1 MSDFFLMEDVW
12 DEICEYLETGDLNS
26 ICLTSRTLN
35 RVFTRYLYRKIQWD
49 WNGKMSRYRI
59 MSLWTT
65 LVRNKDTRSRLC
77 GLIREVHLLG
87 RSPPQ
92 KTRINES
99 PGIQECSSDLTS
111 ITKNDKMPFHQE
123 IDYLRFIA
131 GSIIESS
138 KDRSDWY
145 KSIAARNVYAM
156 VALLLPFLHNL
167 RSLKLDYTFLVN
179 GGLPGVIIERLT
191 SGHNIYSAE
200 LRNNFDHLKEIDYG
214 TNALQNNLPRLRDN
228 THVPSCFS
236 SQVIPIF
243 RLQKIKHLK
252 VWLRSHHG
260 LQLERVP
267 GIQMDY
273 TALKTL
279 ILDHVSRM
287 DCALFKILHGMKN
300 LRTLHLGLN
309 NDEGNSWY
317 HAIPTYK
324 DGECILNGLE
334 ALYEC
339 LEHLSISFS
348 STPLGREITSDI
360 DLWGVLFRSLMP
372 GFFQGFTRLKT
383 LELPV
388 QLLNGFQDIEVSCIN
403 RGLPV
408 TLERLGLR
416 WDFQYVGREDGSNS
430 HTVRVLQK
438 LLANFLRLSDR
449 HRRVPLLQEVI
460 IRLFISD
467 DGPDIAVEEC
477 DDLIEKFNMEHPGPE
492 IQEQQGDEADDTME
506 EAMFLA
512 QLVAEGEVGQAV
524 VVVEEVVEAAE
535 GEAAEEVEGEAED
548 AS

>member
-12 DEICEYLETGDLNS
+12 NEICEYLETGDLTS

-35 RVFTRYLYRKIQWD
+35 RVATRYLYRKIQWD
-49 WNGKMSRYRI
+49 WNGKMARYRI

-87 RSPPQ
+87 RSPPP
-92 KTRINES
+92 KTQIIES
-99 PGIQECSSDLTS
+99 PGIQGCSPDLAS
-111 ITKNDKMPFHQE
+111 ITKNDKMPFYQE
-123 IDYLRFIA
+123 IDYLRYIV
-131 GSIIESS
+131 GCIIESP
-138 KDRSDWY
+138 KDRSDWHR
-145 KSIAARNVYAM
+145 SIAARNVYAM
-156 VALLLPFLHNL
+156 VALLLPFLYNL

-179 GGLPGVIIERLT
+179 GGLPGVIFERLT
-191 SGHNIYSAE
+191 SGYNICSAE

-228 THVPSCFS
+228 THVPSHFS
-236 SQVIPIF
+236 SQMIPIF

-260 LQLERVP
+260 LRLWRVT
-267 GIQMDY
+267 GFETDY

-279 ILDHVSRM
+279 ILDQISIE
-287 DCALFKILHGMKN
+287 DCALFKILQRMKN
-300 LRTLHLGLN
+300 LRTLHLGMN
-309 NDEGNSWY
+309 NEWSTSMYNVTHSY
-317 HAIPTYK
+317 N

-348 STPLGREITSDI
+348 STPTEMEITSDTDI
-360 DLWGVLFRSLMP
+360 WGPLFKSMMP

-388 QLLNGFQDIEVSCIN
+388 QLLNGFERIEVSRIN
-403 RGLPV
+403 PGLPV

-416 WDFQYVGREDGSNS
+416 WDFQYVGRANGLTSN
-430 HTVRVLQK
+430 TVRVLQDV
-438 LLANFLRLSDR
+438 LADFLRLSDR

-467 DGPDIAVEEC
+467 YEPDIAVEEC
-477 DDLIEKFNMEHPGPE
+477 DDLIEVFNMEHPGPE
-492 IQEQQGDEADDTME
+492 VQEQQGDEADDTME

-512 QLVAEGEVGQAV
+512 QLVAEEEVGQAV
-524 VVVEEVVEAAE
+524 VVVEEVAEAAE

>member
-12 DEICEYLETGDLNS
+12 NEICKYLETGDLNS

-35 RVFTRYLYRKIQWD
+35 RVATRYLYRKIQWD
-49 WNGKMSRYRI
+49 WNDKMSRYRL

-65 LVRNKDTRSRLC
+65 LVRNKDSRSRLC

-92 KTRINES
+92 KTQIFES
-99 PGIQECSSDLTS
+99 PGIQGCSPDLTS
-111 ITKNDKMPFHQE
+111 IIKNDKMPFSQE
-123 IDYLRFIA
+123 LDYLRYIVS
-131 GSIIESS
+131 SIIESR

-156 VALLLPFLHNL
+156 VALLLPFLYNL

-191 SGHNIYSAE
+191 SGENLYSAE
-200 LRNNFDHLKEIDYG
+200 LRNNFDHLEEIDYG
-214 TNALQNNLPRLRDN
+214 TNALQKSLPCMLDD
-228 THVPSCFS
+228 THVPSRFS

-273 TALKTL
+273 TALETL

-287 DCALFKILHGMKN
+287 DCALFKILQGMKS
-300 LRTLHLGLN
+300 LRTLHLGMN
-309 NDEGNSWY
+309 NEEERFWHQSTPSY
-317 HAIPTYK
+317 V

-334 ALYEC
+334 ALYGC

-348 STPLGREITSDI
+348 STPLVLENTSDI
-360 DLWGVLFRSLMP
+360 DIWGPLFRSMMP

-388 QLLNGFQDIEVSCIN
+388 QLLNGFERIEVSCIN

-416 WDFQYVGREDGSNS
+416 WDFQYVGREDGSTS

-438 LLANFLRLSDR
+438 LLADFLRLSDR

-467 DGPDIAVEEC
+467 DEPDIAVEEC
-477 DDLIEKFNMEHPGPE
+477 DDLIEEFNMYVGVRFDYMRPGLWTNGP
-492 IQEQQGDEADDTME
+492 
-506 EAMFLA
+506 
-512 QLVAEGEVGQAV
+512 
-524 VVVEEVVEAAE
+524 
-535 GEAAEEVEGEAED
+535 
-548 AS
+548 

>member
-1 MSDFFLMEDVW
+1 MSDFSLMEDVW
-12 DEICEYLETGDLNS
+12 NEICGYLETGDLNS
-26 ICLTSRTLN
+26 ISLTSRTLN
-35 RVFTRYLYRKIQWD
+35 RVATRYLYRKIQWD
-49 WNGKMSRYRI
+49 WNGNMSRYRI

-92 KTRINES
+92 KTQLIGS
-99 PGIQECSSDLTS
+99 PGIQGCSPDLTY
-111 ITKNDKMPFHQE
+111 ITKTDKMPFYQE
-123 IDYLRFIA
+123 IDYLQYIV
-131 GSIIESS
+131 GCIIESP
-138 KDRSDWY
+138 KDRADWRR
-145 KSIAARNVYAM
+145 SIAARNVYAM
-156 VALLLPFLHNL
+156 VALLLPFLYNL

-191 SGHNIYSAE
+191 SGANICSAE
-200 LRNNFDHLKEIDYG
+200 LRNNFDHLEEIDYG

-228 THVPSCFS
+228 TRVPFGFS

-252 VWLRSHHG
+252 VWLHSHHG
-260 LQLERVP
+260 LRLWRVP
-267 GIQMDY
+267 GIQTDY

-279 ILDHVSRM
+279 ILDQVSIM
-287 DCALFKILHGMKN
+287 DCALFKILQRMKN
-300 LRTLHLGLN
+300 LRTLHLGMDNEESSSL
-309 NDEGNSWY
+309 Y
-317 HAIPTYK
+317 HVVPSYD

-348 STPLGREITSDI
+348 STPTDLETASDTHI
-360 DLWGVLFRSLMP
+360 WGPLFRSMMP
-372 GFFQGFTRLKT
+372 EFFQGFTRLKT

-388 QLLNGFQDIEVSCIN
+388 ELLNGFEDIKVPCIN

-416 WDFQYVGREDGSNS
+416 WDFQYVGRAEGLTSY
-430 HTVRVLQK
+430 TVRVLRDV
-438 LLANFLRLSDR
+438 LADFLRLSDR

-467 DGPDIAVEEC
+467 DELDITVKEC
-477 DDLIEKFNMEHPGPE
+477 DDLIEEFNMEHPGPD
-492 IQEQQGDEADDTME
+492 IQEEQGGEADDTME

-524 VVVEEVVEAAE
+524 VVVEEAAE

-548 AS
+548 VSG